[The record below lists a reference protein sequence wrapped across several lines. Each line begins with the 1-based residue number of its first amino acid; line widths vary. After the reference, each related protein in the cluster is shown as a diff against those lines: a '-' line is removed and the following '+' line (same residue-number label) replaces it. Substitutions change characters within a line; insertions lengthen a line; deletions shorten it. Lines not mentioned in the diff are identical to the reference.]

1 MTNSNMVIGST
12 GKFRSVLTFWF
23 TATSLAD
30 PRGGCMDQGLER
42 AERHTSL
49 EGKAEHGVLTDGIYA
64 FGVVFILAEEGKGFL
79 AEDSGRY
86 GVTEVRP
93 R

>member
-30 PRGGCMDQGLER
+30 PQSGMDQGLER

-49 EGKAEHGVLTDGIYA
+49 VGKAEQRVLTDGIDA
-64 FGVVFILAEEGKGFL
+64 FGVVFVLTKQRQRL
-79 AEDSGRY
+79 LTEDSGRH
-86 GVTEVRP
+86 GVAKVGP
-93 R
+93 S